1 MVYCEKCG
9 TEILDKA
16 LYCSECGAKLK
27 SDDEGMSPETANEGE
42 TLQEMIH
49 AAWNKGTVPPRKI
62 LCFTEENI
70 YILEGTFLKGMGVGI
85 GLVGLYLEKKDSSE
99 KEEIAQ
105 TTDFSKL
112 AAQDPDVVIIPYQE
126 IMKLNMGKK
135 RMLLN
140 PTITIKTTSED
151 YKFTV
156 MEGKKYKQYQKTL
169 PALLGD
175 KVTVE

>member
-9 TEILDKA
+9 TENVDNS
-16 LYCSECGAKLK
+16 LYCSECGAELLK
-27 SDDEGMSPETANEGE
+27 SEETPLE
-42 TLQEMIH
+42 TKKESLQEMIH
-49 AAWNKGTVPPRKI
+49 VAWNKGTVPPRKI

-70 YILEGTFLKGMGVGI
+70 YILEGNFLKGIGVGL

-99 KEEIAQ
+99 KEEVAQ
-105 TTDFSKL
+105 TTDFSEL
-112 AAQDPDVVIIPYQE
+112 AAQDPDLVIIPYQE
-126 IMKLNMGKK
+126 IINLKMGKK

-140 PTITIKTTSED
+140 PSISIETTSED